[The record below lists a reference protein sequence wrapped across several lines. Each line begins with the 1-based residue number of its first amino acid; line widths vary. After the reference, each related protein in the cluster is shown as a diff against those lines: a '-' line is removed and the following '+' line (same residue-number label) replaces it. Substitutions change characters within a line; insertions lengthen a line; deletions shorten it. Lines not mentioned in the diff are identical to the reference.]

1 MAQPTIRGYSSVER
15 DTGGRT
21 LLNFE
26 LAKQDLMNTLY
37 TYKCERL
44 MMPEYGNDAIA
55 TQFQPMTAHTADY
68 LKKNISKIINS
79 DPRLTLKFIDT
90 QLNQNT
96 ITVYLTIFYVPIE
109 AEDTLILNFD
119 TSTYT

>member
-1 MAQPTIRGYSSVER
+1 LAQPTIRGYSSVGR

-21 LLNFE
+21 LINFE

-37 TYKCERL
+37 TNKGERL

-55 TQFQPMTAHTADY
+55 TQFQPMTANTADY
-68 LKKNISKIINS
+68 LRKTITEIIDG

-96 ITVYLTIFYVPIE
+96 ITVYLTVFYVPAE

-119 TSTYT
+119 TSSYT

>member
-37 TYKCERL
+37 TLKGERL

-68 LKKNISKIINS
+68 LKKNITTIIDS

-96 ITVYLTIFYVPIE
+96 ITVYLTVFM
-109 AEDTLILNFD
+109 FQ
-119 TSTYT
+119 

>member
-1 MAQPTIRGYSSVER
+1 MAQPTIKGYSSVNR

-37 TYKCERL
+37 TNKGERL

-55 TQFQPMTAHTADY
+55 TQFQPMTSHTADS
-68 LKKNISKIINS
+68 LKKGISKTIDN
-79 DPRLTLKFIDT
+79 DPRLTLKYIDT
-90 QLNQNT
+90 QMNQNS
-96 ITVYLTIFYVPIE
+96 ITVYLTVFYVPIE

>member
-1 MAQPTIRGYSSVER
+1 MAQPTIRGYSSVGR

-21 LLNFE
+21 LINFE

-37 TYKCERL
+37 TNKGERL

-55 TQFQPMTAHTADY
+55 TQFQPMTANTADY
-68 LKKNISKIINS
+68 LRKTITEIIDG

-96 ITVYLTIFYVPIE
+96 ITVYLTVFYVPAE
-109 AEDTLILNFD
+109 AEDTLVLNFD
-119 TSTYT
+119 TSSYT

>member
-1 MAQPTIRGYSSVER
+1 MAKPTIRGYSSVGR

-37 TYKCERL
+37 TYKGERL

-55 TQFQPMTAHTADY
+55 SQFQPMTQNTADF
-68 LKKNISKIINS
+68 LKDNITSIIDS

-90 QLNQNT
+90 QMNQNT
-96 ITVYLTIFYVPIE
+96 ITVYLTVFYVPAE
-109 AEDTLILNFD
+109 AEDTLILTFD
-119 TSTYT
+119 TSSYT